1 MSIRQVS
8 FEDGIDVDDISSR
21 RISKYEAKKKK
32 KRLLQD
38 NILQQ
43 PKVVTKKPFRENRIT
58 AAVAVVEPQQKEETM
73 DKETTVEA
81 PIEEVPYKK
90 NVDAARSVSEDLF
103 RKLVADSSLWFCD
116 KEVFFIE
123 MKKDLHFDGA
133 DILID
138 AFYESRPGFL
148 ENLRQAYEIVNIDD
162 WIAYRLKGDAS
173 PEEYMRALGLTTNEE
188 LVSKFSEDK
197 ELMSNAYARYLLE
210 QQVAAIKQK
219 KKVVPESTTKKDST
233 MSNPKKVKKMTSQV
247 KTIEA
252 KEVTTPTTKK
262 SEIQPKKEKKMSKKA
277 APAVELSD
285 EENTLV
291 DTIVSRVQKNQR
303 QETERVRSMVS
314 SNEYS
319 VYDVATTSIIAGI
332 GIYAG
337 FKVGEYVGKKISGY
351 LAEKAV
357 DAVIG

>member
-1 MSIRQVS
+1 MTIRQVS
-8 FEDGIDVDDISSR
+8 DSDVIDIDDISSR
-21 RISKYEAKKKK
+21 RISKYAAKKKR
-32 KRLLQD
+32 RLLQD

-43 PKVVTKKPFRENRIT
+43 PKKVVTKKPFQENRIA

-81 PIEEVPYKK
+81 PIEEVTKK

-116 KEVFFIE
+116 KEDFFIE

-148 ENLRQAYEIVNIDD
+148 ENLRQAYEIVGIDD

-173 PEEYMRALGLTTNEE
+173 PEEYMRALGLSTNEE

-233 MSNPKKVKKMTSQV
+233 VNPKKVKKMTSQIE
-247 KTIEA
+247 TIEA
-252 KEVTTPTTKK
+252 KEVTNP
-262 SEIQPKKEKKMSKKA
+262 EIQPKKKKMSKKA

-285 EENTLV
+285 EDMMMVNT
-291 DTIVSRVQKNQR
+291 IISRVQANQR
-303 QETERVRSMVS
+303 NETDRIRSIVS

-337 FKVGEYVGKKISGY
+337 FKVGEYVAKKISGY

-357 DAVIG
+357 DAAIG